1 MYFYISKVLAPLL
14 NPTNFIFFILIIL
27 FVIYLKNRKKVF
39 LNLLFIN
46 LSILIAISFLP
57 LGNLGLKFLEKNYFN
72 QKELKNIKNIVVLSG
87 SERRVTVSIRLANKF
102 NNSEIFFIG
111 GNGYL
116 IKNNKNDELIKAKQ
130 LYKDLNFDLRR
141 VNFVGNSRN
150 TIENFNEIK
159 KLKLINS
166 ETILITSAYHMKRS
180 MMIAKKQN
188 LHFHAYASDFKYI
201 SQKFFLNQYQ
211 AFNVAKNLG
220 QFDLF
225 FREVV
230 GIIAFKIAS

>member
-1 MYFYISKVLAPLL
+1 MTA
-14 NPTNFIFFILIIL
+14 
-27 FVIYLKNRKKVF
+27 
-39 LNLLFIN
+39 
-46 LSILIAISFLP
+46 
-57 LGNLGLKFLEKNYFN
+57 
-72 QKELKNIKNIVVLSG
+72 
-87 SERRVTVSIRLANKF
+87 SIRLANKF

-116 IKNNKNDELIKAKQ
+116 IKTDKNDELIIAKQ
-130 LYKDLNFDLRR
+130 LYKDLNFDLKR

-159 KLKLINS
+159 KLKLLNS

-188 LHFHAYASDFKYI
+188 LHFQAYASDFESVSRK
-201 SQKFFLNQYQ
+201 SFLNKYQ

-225 FREVV
+225 FREIV
-230 GIIAFKIAS
+230 GIIVFKITT

>member
-27 FVIYLKNRKKVF
+27 FVTYLKNKKKFF

-46 LSILIAISFLP
+46 LFILISISFLP
-57 LGNLGLKFLEKNYFN
+57 LGNLGLKLLEKNYFN
-72 QKELKNIKNIVVLSG
+72 QKEFKNIKNIIVLSG
-87 SERRVTVSIRLANKF
+87 SEHRVTASIRLANKF
-102 NNSEIFFIG
+102 NNSEIFFVG

-116 IKNNKNDELIKAKQ
+116 IKNDKNDELIKAKQ

-188 LHFHAYASDFKYI
+188 LHFHTYASDFEYV
-201 SQKFFLNQYQ
+201 SRESFLNKYQ
-211 AFNVAKNLG
+211 AFNLAKNLG

-225 FREVV
+225 FREVI
-230 GIIAFKIAS
+230 GIIAFKIAT